1 MSENPFSNEEISD
14 ILTLLDEIPY
24 AIQVIDNGIFSYC
37 NKATLDL
44 FGGENLEM
52 ILEKPVSIISP
63 SRQPDNSSSHEQFS
77 QFMSRAHSGEKVT
90 FDWSFISL
98 QSGQILCE
106 VTLHQI
112 QFRGKRCLLA
122 TESEIEEWVKDL
134 TGLEKKNTFLEHSL
148 QAVSEGL
155 NALAL
160 GDTDFS
166 LAIPQADNDTQGTMT
181 HLTRVV
187 ESVEKT
193 RKSIKTLIDDTT
205 QLSTSVAEGQL
216 SARVDTT
223 RHQGKFRYVIENI
236 NSTLDSVVTPLQTT
250 TDLVGRISNG
260 DIPPPISDEYPGDLN
275 TVKTSLNQCIEAINS
290 LVWDTVL
297 LSEAAVKGNLSVRVD
312 PTEHRGDF
320 GLIVEGINNTLD
332 SIIGPFKITADYLA
346 RIAVGDIPTTIEETY
361 EGDFNEIKNNLNTCI
376 EAVNAMVWDTV
387 VLSEAAVKGKFSVR
401 ADASQHKGD
410 FRAIVEGINNTLDSV
425 INPLEVAAEYV
436 HRISK
441 GDMPPLITDTYE
453 GDFNEIKNNLN
464 TCIES
469 IKRLISDANLMAA
482 AAVNGMLDTRSDLDK
497 HQGDFREI
505 MAGINT
511 TLDHFTWPIRE
522 TSRICKHYAE
532 CDFSARV
539 NSKLGLSGEFI
550 PFRDSLNGIGIQMQ
564 DVISEINRIAGS
576 YAKGDFSTTIDSSCR
591 IKGDLIPLRD
601 ALDRIGSDISD
612 LLKVVL
618 LQMKDLTENAKT
630 ASSGV
635 ADVSSGASLIAE
647 TAERTQENA
656 ERSQQGIDQV
666 LQAMEDL
673 TRNISEVSVNTERV
687 AQLTKSAD
695 EMAQGGILS
704 ASNAEKGMKDITR
717 TSNTANTLIAEIQ
730 KEMHEIGKIVN
741 LITNI
746 ASQTNLLALNAAI
759 EAARAGDAGRG
770 FAVVASEVKSLAQ
783 DSRRSAE
790 NINEMIAKLQSRGEE
805 AAKAMAESQTAVDT
819 GDKALKETLQ
829 AFHNL
834 SGSVETIKE
843 NMETV
848 ASASEEQAAS
858 FEEITA
864 SVSDM
869 STLVN
874 ETAKQAIN
882 SSATSEEALAIV
894 SQIEH
899 VIEEINRVSVTI
911 THNMSRFTIRS

>member
-1 MSENPFSNEEISD
+1 MSVNPFSNEEISD
-14 ILTLLDEIPY
+14 FLTLLDEIPY

-37 NKATLDL
+37 NQATLRL
-44 FGGENLEM
+44 FGRINPEM

-63 SRQPDNSSSHEQFS
+63 ERQPDSRLSQEIFN
-77 QFMSRAHSGEKVT
+77 QFMNRALSGEEVT
-90 FDWSFISL
+90 FDWTFMSL
-98 QSGQILCE
+98 KSGQVLCE
-106 VTLHQI
+106 VTLRQI
-112 QFRGKRCLLA
+112 QFKGKPCLLA
-122 TESEIEEWVKDL
+122 TESQIMELAEDV
-134 TGLEKKNTFLEHSL
+134 TGLEKKNTFLLHSL
-148 QAVSEGL
+148 QIITKGL
-155 NALAL
+155 DALAA
-160 GDTDFS
+160 GDTGFS
-166 LAIPQADNDTQGTMT
+166 LTLPQADNDTQIAET
-181 HLTRVV
+181 HLAGVV
-187 ESVEKT
+187 ESVEKV
-193 RKSIKTLIDDTT
+193 RRSVKTLIDDTT
-205 QLSTSVAEGQL
+205 ELSTSVADGHL
-216 SARVDTT
+216 SARGDTT
-223 RHQGKFRYVIENI
+223 KHQGEFSHIVEQI
-236 NSTLDSVVTPLQTT
+236 NSTLDFVVSPLQTT
-250 TDLVGRISNG
+250 TDLVNRISKG

-275 TVKTSLNQCIEAINS
+275 LVKMSLNECIEAINS

-312 PTEHRGDF
+312 PTEHKGDF

-425 INPLEVAAEYV
+425 INPLKVAAEYV

-453 GDFNEIKNNLN
+453 GDFNEIKDNLN
-464 TCIES
+464 TCIKS
-469 IKRLISDANLMAA
+469 IKRLISDADLMAA
-482 AAVNGMLDTRSDLDK
+482 ASVSGRLDTRSDLDK

-522 TSRICKHYAE
+522 TSRICKRYAE

-539 NSKLGLSGEFI
+539 NSKLGLAGEFI

-601 ALDRIGSDISD
+601 ALDRIGNDISD

-635 ADVSSGASLIAE
+635 ADVSSGASLIAQ
-647 TAERTQENA
+647 TAEKTQENA
-656 ERSQQGIDQV
+656 ERSQRGIDQV

-673 TRNISEVSVNTERV
+673 TKNINEVSVNTEKV

-695 EMAQGGILS
+695 EMARTGILN
-704 ASNAEKGMKDITR
+704 ASNAEKGMGDITR

-741 LITNI
+741 LITDI

-783 DSRRSAE
+783 DSRRSAQ
-790 NINEMIAKLQSRGEE
+790 NINEMIAKLQNRGEE
-805 AAKAMAESQTAVDT
+805 AAKVMAESQSAVDT

-834 SGSVETIKE
+834 SESVETIKV

-848 ASASEEQAAS
+848 ASASEEQAAT

-869 STLVN
+869 SSLVT

-899 VIEEINRVSVTI
+899 VIEEINRVSITI
-911 THNMSRFTIRS
+911 TQNMSRFTIRS